1 MISATS
7 LECAAKK
14 KIEHDIGR
22 EKVMR
27 NCRPVLIRYWD
38 HIEFRNCDY
47 KQLSPILREL
57 VGWIVI
63 EDEDHIVVLSE
74 RAASK
79 DLEEIAKLKPSG
91 FVILKSTVKEVIE
104 FEV

>member
-14 KIEHDIGR
+14 KIKHNIGK

-27 NCRPVLIRYWD
+27 NPVLIRYLD
-38 HIEFRNCDY
+38 HVEFRNYNY
-47 KQLSPILREL
+47 KSLSPILREL
-57 VGWIVI
+57 VGWIVT

-104 FEV
+104 LEV